1 MDKQNDF
8 DKESEAWDRRD
19 LGADEDHVVV
29 ADAATTAQI
38 DNALG
43 LQAISIRLPKGLIED
58 LKALAHLNDTR
69 YQPLIRDLLV
79 RFVKAEKK
87 CLAAKLT
94 NEAGEATDRDT
105 NASTPET
112 IDEEPTRKCA

>member
-8 DKESEAWDRRD
+8 DKASDPWESRE
-19 LGADEDHVVV
+19 LGADENHAVV

-38 DNALG
+38 DNAFG
-43 LQAISIRLPKGLIED
+43 LQAISIRLPKDLIED

-69 YQPLIRDLLV
+69 YQPLIRDLLI

-87 CLAAKLT
+87 CLAAKLA
-94 NEAGEATDRDT
+94 NEAGDAIDRDT
-105 NASTPET
+105 NTSTPET